1 MLTRKRNFNSYTPK
15 EQIEL
20 FRTWLLTCTEK
31 ISEDEECE
39 LITYF
44 KGNPS
49 TVFHLAIT
57 LQEKGPVVLLN
68 ELRNK
73 KLYEKIQK
81 FKALEQQPETL
92 QKLTR
97 LEKPFL
103 DWLVKNY
110 NQREE
115 ERAKRKEKAIKIERE
130 RRTKLTE
137 YNVLSVYN
145 SSIPTEEELKTSKD
159 SNNLHY
165 VRAFDK
171 DFLFFKPRLFE
182 QTERIEDMISQ
193 LANIDKMPF
202 LLSLSAKADGEVWTF
217 NPDTIEKLV
226 ALGIATDN
234 LTVITYKN
242 NGKNTPYVKR
252 MKN

>member
-1 MLTRKRNFNSYTPK
+1 MLTRKRNFNSYTPE

-44 KGNPS
+44 KGNAS

-81 FKALEQQPETL
+81 FKALEEQPETL

-110 NQREE
+110 NQREA
-115 ERAKRKEKAIKIERE
+115 ERAKRDEKAIKIEGE

-145 SSIPTEEELKTSKD
+145 SSIPTEGELKTSKD

-226 ALGIATDN
+226 VLGIATDS

-242 NGKNTPYVKR
+242 NGKK
-252 MKN
+252 

>member
-1 MLTRKRNFNSYTPK
+1 MLTRKRNFNSYTPE

-44 KGNPS
+44 KGNPN
-49 TVFHLAIT
+49 TVLHLAIT

-97 LEKPFL
+97 LEKQFL

-202 LLSLSAKADGEVWTF
+202 LLSLSAKADGKIWTF

-226 ALGIATDN
+226 ALVIATDI

-242 NGKNTPYVKR
+242 NVKNTPYVKR